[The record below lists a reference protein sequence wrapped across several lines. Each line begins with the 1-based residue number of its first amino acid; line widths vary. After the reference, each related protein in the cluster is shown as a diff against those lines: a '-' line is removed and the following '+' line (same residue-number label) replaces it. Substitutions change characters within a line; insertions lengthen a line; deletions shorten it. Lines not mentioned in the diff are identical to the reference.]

1 MVGLGHTAEQLVLER
16 LGKSGM
22 ASVRPYEEIMR
33 VCTEC
38 PTCKKTMTIRNLRY
52 KHRCKGQKTPSDVE
66 RLITRAH
73 EAAVT
78 AHRARM
84 GGEENVGG
92 T

>member
-1 MVGLGHTAEQLVLER
+1 
-16 LGKSGM
+16 
-22 ASVRPYEEIMR
+22 
-33 VCTEC
+33 
-38 PTCKKTMTIRNLRY
+38 MTIRNLRY

-73 EAAVT
+73 EAAVN